1 MSSSPAIRIA
11 IAPHC
16 SLTPSGAWTLFLATC
31 SVSFGVAGL
40 LTLRGFWPVLAFAV
54 LEMLL
59 LGWALYASMQ
69 RRHHS
74 ETIVITEEC
83 VDIETHARG
92 AAAHAVFPRHW
103 AQVKL
108 RGDVSPLRPARL
120 TVESGGKRC
129 EIGSF
134 LTEQERQH
142 LAVRLAPLIGG
153 MAESPQLPSG
163 QPRG

>member
-1 MSSSPAIRIA
+1 MSSLAVRIA

-16 SLTPSGAWTLFLATC
+16 SLTPSGARSFFLGTC
-31 SVSFGVAGL
+31 GVSFGIAAL
-40 LTLRGFWPVLAFAV
+40 PTLRGYWPVLAFAG

-69 RRHHS
+69 RRHRG
-74 ETIVITEEC
+74 ETIVVSEDC

-92 AAAHAVFPRHW
+92 AAVHAVFPRHW

-120 TVESGGKRC
+120 TIESGGRRC

-153 MAESPQLPSG
+153 MAESPPLPSG